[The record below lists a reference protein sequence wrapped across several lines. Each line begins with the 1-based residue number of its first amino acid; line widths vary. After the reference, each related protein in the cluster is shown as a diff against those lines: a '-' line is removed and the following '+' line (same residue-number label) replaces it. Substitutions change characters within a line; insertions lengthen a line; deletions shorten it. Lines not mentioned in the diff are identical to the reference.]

1 MSEPALWGLRR
12 KLLDALDKVGLA
24 RPAVGAYE
32 LALAAKANLAER
44 RSSAAAG
51 LPVPPARLRA
61 QVGPAHADAAFFL
74 RTGRTQ
80 ADLIRSLVREGGSSV
95 EDLEA
100 ILDFGCGCGRVL
112 RHWGELPRTRVF
124 GCDID
129 PRMTQWCD
137 ANLPFAVVSVNDLA
151 PPLPYAD
158 SAFDLVY
165 AFSVFTHLSVQLQH
179 AWMRDCLR
187 VLRPDGWLLMSTLGE
202 HYLSLKRLT
211 ESEEQAFRRGEVV
224 VLYQHSAGSSLCS
237 AYHPPD
243 YVRERL
249 GADFELVTFRPAADE
264 GRHDLHL
271 FRKPAMSRAGTE
283 QSL

>member
-129 PRMTQWCD
+129 PRMVQWCD

-187 VLRPDGWLLMSTLGE
+187 VLRRPRPRPTRRTAPPSPAPPAL
-202 HYLSLKRLT
+202 R
-211 ESEEQAFRRGEVV
+211 RRGR
-224 VLYQHSAGSSLCS
+224 AR
-237 AYHPPD
+237 HP
-243 YVRERL
+243 
-249 GADFELVTFRPAADE
+249 
-264 GRHDLHL
+264 
-271 FRKPAMSRAGTE
+271 
-283 QSL
+283 

>member
-129 PRMTQWCD
+129 PRMVQWCD

-187 VLRPDGWLLMSTLGE
+187 VLRPDGWLLMSTLGV

>member
-1 MSEPALWGLRR
+1 MSEPALWGMRR
-12 KLLDALDKVGLA
+12 KLLDALDKMRLA
-24 RPAVGAYE
+24 RPAVRAYE
-32 LALAAKANLAER
+32 LALAAKANLVER
-44 RSSAAAG
+44 RNGDPAG

-61 QVGPAHADAAFFL
+61 QIGPAHADADFFL
-74 RTGRTQ
+74 RSGRSQ
-80 ADLIRSLVREGGSSV
+80 ADLVRRLVREGGSSV
-95 EDLEA
+95 EDLDA
-100 ILDFGCGCGRVL
+100 ILDFGCGCGRIL

-129 PRMTQWCD
+129 PRMVQWCD
-137 ANLPFAVVSVNDLA
+137 ANLPFADVTVNDLA

-158 SAFDLVY
+158 SSFDLLY

-179 AWMRDCLR
+179 AWMQECLR
-187 VLRPDGWLLMSTLGE
+187 VLRPDGFLLMSTLGE

-249 GADFELVTFRPAADE
+249 GADLELVTFRPAADE

>member
-61 QVGPAHADAAFFL
+61 QIGPAHADAAFFL

-129 PRMTQWCD
+129 PRMVQWCD

>member
-1 MSEPALWGLRR
+1 MPEPALWGLRR
-12 KLLDALDKVGLA
+12 KLLDALDKVRLA
-24 RPAVGAYE
+24 RPAVRGYE
-32 LALAAKANLAER
+32 LALAAKADLAER
-44 RSSAAAG
+44 RNGDAAG

-61 QVGPAHADAAFFL
+61 QIGPAHADAEFFL
-74 RTGRTQ
+74 RSGRSQ
-80 ADLIRSLVREGGSSV
+80 ADLVRRLVQEGGSSIK
-95 EDLEA
+95 DLDA
-100 ILDFGCGCGRVL
+100 FLDFGCGCGRIL
-112 RHWGELPRTRVF
+112 RHWGELPGTRVF

-129 PRMTQWCD
+129 PRMVQWCE
-137 ANLPFAVVSVNDLA
+137 ANLPFADVAVTDLA

-158 SAFDLVY
+158 SSFDLVY

-179 AWMRDCLR
+179 AWMQECLR

-202 HYLSLKRLT
+202 HYLSLKRLS
-211 ESEEQAFRRGEVV
+211 ESEKQAFRRGEVV
-224 VLYQHSAGSSLCS
+224 VLYEHSAGSSLCS

-271 FRKPAMSRAGTE
+271 FRKPTVSRAGTE

>member
-129 PRMTQWCD
+129 PRMVQWCD

>member
-24 RPAVGAYE
+24 RPAVRAYE
-32 LALAAKANLAER
+32 LALAAKADLAER
-44 RSSAAAG
+44 RNGDASG

-61 QVGPAHADAAFFL
+61 QVGPAHADVAFFL
-74 RTGRTQ
+74 RSGRSQ
-80 ADLIRSLVREGGSSV
+80 ADLIRGLVREGGSSV

-129 PRMTQWCD
+129 PRMVQWCD
-137 ANLPFAVVSVNDLA
+137 ANLPFADVTVNDLA

-158 SAFDLVY
+158 SSLDLVY

-179 AWMRDCLR
+179 AWMQDCLR
-187 VLRPDGWLLMSTLGE
+187 VLGPGGWLLMSTLGE

-211 ESEEQAFRRGEVV
+211 ESEQQAFRRGEVV

-237 AYHPPD
+237 AYHPPR
-243 YVRERL
+243 YVREKL

-271 FRKPAMSRAGTE
+271 FRKPAMSRVGTE

>member
-1 MSEPALWGLRR
+1 MPEPALWGLRR
-12 KLLDALDKVGLA
+12 KLLDALDRIRLA
-24 RPAVGAYE
+24 RPAVRAYE
-32 LALAAKANLAER
+32 LALAMKANVAER
-44 RSSAAAG
+44 RNGAAAG
-51 LPVPPARLRA
+51 LPLPPARLRA
-61 QVGPAHADAAFFL
+61 QIGPAHADAEFFL
-74 RTGRTQ
+74 RTGRAQ
-80 ADLIRSLVREGGSSV
+80 AELVRELVREGGSSV
-95 EDLEA
+95 DDSKA
-100 ILDFGCGCGRVL
+100 ILDFGCGCGRIL

-129 PRMTQWCD
+129 PRMVQWCD
-137 ANLPFAVVSVNDLA
+137 ANLPFADVSVNHLE

-179 AWMRDCLR
+179 AWMQECLR
-187 VLRPDGWLLMSTLGE
+187 VLRPNGWLLMSTLGE

-211 ESEEQAFRRGEVV
+211 EPEEQAFRRGEVV

-243 YVRERL
+243 YVRESL

-271 FRKPAMSRAGTE
+271 FRKPAVSRAGTE
-283 QSL
+283 QSF

>member
-129 PRMTQWCD
+129 PRMVQWCD
-137 ANLPFAVVSVNDLA
+137 ANLPFAVVSVN
-151 PPLPYAD
+151 
-158 SAFDLVY
+158 DLVY

>member
-129 PRMTQWCD
+129 PRMVQWCD

-187 VLRPDGWLLMSTLGE
+187 VLRPVGWLLMSTLGE

-271 FRKPAMSRAGTE
+271 FRKPTVSRAGTE

>member
-24 RPAVGAYE
+24 RPAVRAYE
-32 LALAAKANLAER
+32 LALAAKADLVER
-44 RSSAAAG
+44 RNGDAAG
-51 LPVPPARLRA
+51 FPIPPARLRA
-61 QVGPAHADAAFFL
+61 QIGPAHADAAFFL
-74 RTGRTQ
+74 RSGRSQ
-80 ADLIRSLVREGGSSV
+80 ADLVRRLVSEGGSSV
-95 EDLEA
+95 EELEA
-100 ILDFGCGCGRVL
+100 ILDFGCGCGRIL
-112 RHWGELPRTRVF
+112 RHWGELADTRVF

-129 PRMTQWCD
+129 PRMVQWCD
-137 ANLPFAVVSVNDLA
+137 ANLPFADVTVNDLA

-158 SAFDLVY
+158 SSFDLVY

-179 AWMRDCLR
+179 AWMQDCLR
-187 VLRPDGWLLMSTLGE
+187 VLRPGGWLLMSTLGE
-202 HYLSLKRLT
+202 HYLSLRRLT

-237 AYHPPD
+237 AYHPPS
-243 YVRERL
+243 YVREKL

-271 FRKPAMSRAGTE
+271 FRKPAVSRARTE
-283 QSL
+283 QPL